1 MPSPDAAPDNNRI
14 VSIAPFILFF
24 ISGGIALLYE
34 VVLSRLLV
42 LVMGNTTLATSTIL
56 AAFMAG
62 LGLGAYTW
70 GRIVETR
77 PNTALRIFGLLEI
90 GVGLI
95 AFAFPIL
102 YQMAGGMEVALFGY
116 SDTQHEARLG
126 LRFLFSFLWL
136 LPPTFLLGGTLPAV
150 GRHVIRHGRQFGRN
164 TAWLYGLNTLGAVL
178 GAFLTGF
185 FLVRLWGHTT
195 TLFMAAAS
203 NVVVGSIAVLIHHR
217 YFKNQKSPP
226 ETGKKSKK
234 KQRTEI
240 EPSAWAARIAIIAL
254 GLSGFCALA
263 YEVIWTRLLVL
274 VVDNS
279 VYSFAVIL
287 MAILAGIA
295 LGSLILA
302 PLLRKIMS
310 VFTAFALVEILLG
323 VSAFAFPFFIQLS
336 PTPGPTEYIWF
347 LLGKMPLVVLVPAL
361 FMGAAFPLAA
371 EAYQARQKHVGRSL
385 GAVYAAN
392 TLGAVLG
399 AVAAG
404 FWLVPLFGFRLSS
417 LGLPAINL
425 IAGFLLL
432 VVSTKTWRFVLAGVV
447 VIGLAVAGWF
457 VMPRDF
463 FFQKYAQLE
472 SQGKLTFYDEGRSA
486 TVTIFQ
492 MPYNNTRLLYLN
504 GIPELDDGKLSV
516 ATFRLMGTLPMLLH
530 PEPKDALMVTFG
542 AGITAGAAAIRAEN
556 VDCVD
561 LVEQY
566 HQIATY
572 YAASNNDITNNPK
585 FSMFIDDARHYLQT
599 TKRKYDVIVSD
610 ATHPRSYDSWVL
622 FTTSF
627 YDTVKEHLNEG
638 GIFCQ
643 WAPYHGLAP
652 DQYQTIL
659 RTFQHSFPHT
669 SVWSVGEA
677 YSLLVATE
685 KPLSIDFMELGK
697 LLYQPNINKNL
708 AVVGLDDIVEVL
720 GHFIM
725 GEDQLRKF
733 TGEGPIITDDSPAHL
748 FFPVQATMREQYEN
762 WPEINFARIFEHRG
776 SVIPYLTNVG
786 KSEEDREKILYLIRR
801 REKQR

>member
-1 MPSPDAAPDNNRI
+1 MPASDAAADHNRATQ
-14 VSIAPFILFF
+14 IAPYVLFF
-24 ISGGIALLYE
+24 VSGGIALLYE
-34 VVLSRLLV
+34 VVLSRLLI

-70 GRIVETR
+70 GRIVESR

-95 AFAFPIL
+95 AFAFPL
-102 YQMAGGMEVALFGY
+102 FYQLASGMEISLLGY
-116 SDTQHEARLG
+116 TDTQHEARLG
-126 LRFLFSFLWL
+126 LRFLFCLVWL
-136 LPPTFLLGGTLPAV
+136 LPPTFLMGGTLPAV
-150 GRHVIRHGRQFGRN
+150 GRHVIQHGRQFGRN

-195 TLFMAAAS
+195 TLFVAAAS
-203 NVVVGSIAVLIHHR
+203 NMVIGLIAVLMHQR
-217 YFKNQKSPP
+217 YFKNQKSKP
-226 ETGKKSKK
+226 EPKKKSKK
-234 KQRTEI
+234 KQAI
-240 EPSAWAARIAIIAL
+240 EAEPTAWAARVAVIAL

-279 VYSFAVIL
+279 VYSFAIIL

-302 PLLRKIMS
+302 PLLRKIMP
-310 VFTAFALVEILLG
+310 VLPAFALVEILLG
-323 VSAFAFPFFIQLS
+323 VTAFCFPFFIQLS
-336 PTPGPTEYIWF
+336 PTPATTVYIWF
-347 LLGKMPLVVLVPAL
+347 LLWKMPVVVLVPAI

-371 EAYQARQKHVGRSL
+371 EIYQAREKHVGRSL
-385 GAVYAAN
+385 GAVYASN

-399 AVAAG
+399 AAAAG
-404 FWLVPLFGFRLSS
+404 FWLIPILGFRLST
-417 LGLPAINL
+417 LLLLFINL
-425 IAGFLLL
+425 LAGFLLV

-447 VIGLAVAGWF
+447 LVGLAVAGWF
-457 VMPRDF
+457 AMPQDY

-472 SQGKLTFYDEGRSA
+472 PQGHLTFYDEGRSS

-492 MPYNNTRLLYLN
+492 MPTSQRILYLN
-504 GIPELDDGKLSV
+504 GIPEVDDSKLSL
-516 ATFRLMGTLPMLLH
+516 ATFRLMGTLPTLLH
-530 PEPKDALMVTFG
+530 PDPKDALMVTFG
-542 AGITAGAAAIRAEN
+542 AGITAGAAALRAEN

-585 FSMFIDDARHYLQT
+585 FSMYIDDARHYLRT
-599 TKRKYDVIVSD
+599 TQQQYDVIVSD

-622 FTTSF
+622 FTTAF
-627 YDTVKEHLNEG
+627 YDTVKAHLKEG

-652 DQYQTIL
+652 NQYQAIL
-659 RTFQHSFPHT
+659 RTFQHEFPHT
-669 SVWSVGEA
+669 SVWTIGEA
-677 YSLLVATE
+677 YSLLVATD
-685 KPLSIDFMELGK
+685 KPLSIDFMEFGK
-697 LLYQPNINKNL
+697 RLYQPNVKKDL
-708 AVVGLDDIVEVL
+708 AVVGLDNIIEVL

-725 GEDQLRKF
+725 GEKQLGKF
-733 TGEGPIITDDSPAHL
+733 TGNGPIITDDSPAHL
-748 FFPVQATMREQYEN
+748 FFPISATMREQYER
-762 WPEINFARIFEHRG
+762 WPEINFERLHEYRG

-786 KSEEDREKILYLIRR
+786 KSEEDRLKILQLIRR
-801 REKQR
+801 REQQR